1 MYDFIHP
8 LLAAGSG
15 SVLDRWVFE
24 QPWPLGVGLLG
35 AGMLVMYVLAARG
48 EWKRGIGAGG
58 ALVLAGALVLIA
70 GYMVTTT
77 REHLVA
83 RGGAFVDAFFAA
95 DASAVGEMLDPA
107 FRLSAA
113 GREARGVDRE
123 AIKRLASGSA
133 AFQVKQYDYAEQPGG
148 SAAESSATT
157 RFRVRV
163 YTPLR
168 GYSGVPLTTMWEAQ
182 WSRSG
187 GTGGAWAI
195 TSLDLLDSSD
205 GVPSVE
211 MIERW
216 RGVAG
221 G

>member
-1 MYDFIHP
+1 MHDFIHP
-8 LLAAGSG
+8 LLAAGGG

-35 AGMLVMYVLAARG
+35 AGMLVMYVLVARG
-48 EWKRGIGAGG
+48 EWKRGVGAGG

-70 GYMVTTT
+70 GYAVTTT
-77 REHLVA
+77 REHLIA

-95 DASAVGEMLDPA
+95 DASAVGEALDPA

-113 GREARGVDRE
+113 GRDARGVDRE
-123 AIKRLASGSA
+123 AIMRLASSSA
-133 AFQVKQYDYAEQPGG
+133 AFQVKKYDYAEQPGG

-168 GYSGVPLTTMWEAQ
+168 GYSGVPLTTAWEAQ
-182 WSRSG
+182 WSRVG
-187 GTGGAWAI
+187 DVWTI
-195 TSLDLLDSSD
+195 TSLDMIDSSD
-205 GVPSVE
+205 GVPSPE